1 MMTGIIDTGG
11 GLRGIFGAGALDRLI
26 DDNIHFP
33 YLLGVSAGAANL
45 ATYLAKQKER
55 TLRFY
60 RDYASRPQ
68 YMGAGSL
75 IKNGSFIDLSY
86 IYETLSNSDG
96 EDPLDY
102 ERLEASDGIFLT
114 VATDAVTGKPVYF
127 PKSAYKQDDYS
138 VLKASCCLP
147 AICRPV
153 IINGTPCYD
162 GGVSD
167 PIPIEKA
174 FSDGCEKVVL
184 ILTRPKTEFHNPSI
198 DKKAAALIKNKYPE
212 CAKILNRRYEIY
224 NSSLKK
230 ALDYEKEG
238 KAFIIFPK
246 SSKGLGTL
254 TKDKEKL
261 TALYNEGYKKA
272 SQIKDFLK

>member
-1 MMTGIIDTGG
+1 MTGLIDTGG

-26 DDNIHFP
+26 DDKLHFP
-33 YLLGVSAGAANL
+33 YLIGVSAGAANL
-45 ATYLAKQKER
+45 ATYLADQKGR

-68 YMGAGSL
+68 YMGAGSF

-86 IYETLSNSDG
+86 IYGTLSNSDG

-102 ERLEASDGIFLT
+102 EKLMKDESTFLT
-114 VATDAVTGKPVYF
+114 VATDALTGKPVYF
-127 PKSAYKQDDYS
+127 PKSAYKEDDYR

-147 AICRPV
+147 AICKSVLIDTIP
-153 IINGTPCYD
+153 YFD

-174 FSDGCEKVVL
+174 FCDGCEKVVL
-184 ILTRPKTEFHNPSI
+184 ILTRPKTELHNPSV
-198 DKKAAALIKNKYPE
+198 DKKAAALIKNKFPE
-212 CAKILNRRYEIY
+212 TAKILNRRFEIY

-238 KAFIIFPK
+238 KVLIIAPD
-246 SSKGLGTL
+246 SSKGIGTL
-254 TKDKEKL
+254 TRDKNKL
-261 TALYNEGYKKA
+261 MKLYNEGYEKA
-272 SQIKDFLK
+272 SAIKDFI